1 MFGIRD
7 LFSMSH
13 PVNDEIL
20 DRLREEGEALGYT
33 GEVENIFGWILSTT
47 RRRTMK
53 ENHKMKNSWEAM
65 SKARTAKYRVK
76 KTVMPIIKEIQA

>member
-1 MFGIRD
+1 LDNTIFVITTNCYRFKLRN

-33 GEVENIFGWILSTT
+33 GEVLEKWIW
-47 RRRTMK
+47 MK
-53 ENHKMKNSWEAM
+53 FHQLPEGE
-65 SKARTAKYRVK
+65 
-76 KTVMPIIKEIQA
+76 Q